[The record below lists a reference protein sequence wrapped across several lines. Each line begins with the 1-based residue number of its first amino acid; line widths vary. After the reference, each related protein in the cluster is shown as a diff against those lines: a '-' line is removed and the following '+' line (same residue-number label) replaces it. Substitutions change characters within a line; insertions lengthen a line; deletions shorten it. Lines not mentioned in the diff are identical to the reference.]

1 MAQSCRRRRG
11 LSDLARGAD
20 PDLIANACAPQR
32 VVNEGEALEHRHADT
47 VGEFDRGSTCAA
59 FRAIDHDEIRN
70 DARLQ
75 HGLDHAHEFTA
86 VANAQ
91 FESDRLATI
100 DRAASRQII
109 PAWARSW
116 RLRNQHF
123 LQPDPTGGSKSID
136 TGGHQSGYVESI
148 RGRNGGIRLGK
159 APEDIN
165 IGALVR
171 RTEGGFEL
179 VDCGNCIVA
188 PACRLTGMLKEAL
201 SAFLAVL
208 DRYSL
213 ADLVTRP
220 EDFALIFDSV
230 GRSPELANP

>member
-1 MAQSCRRRRG
+1 MKLTLFTDYSMRV
-11 LSDLARGAD
+11 LLYLA
-20 PDLIANACAPQR
+20 
-32 VVNEGEALEHRHADT
+32 
-47 VGEFDRGSTCAA
+47 
-59 FRAIDHDEIRN
+59 
-70 DARLQ
+70 ARP
-75 HGLDHAHEFTA
+75 
-86 VANAQ
+86 
-91 FESDRLATI
+91 DRLC
-100 DRAASRQII
+100 
-109 PAWARSW
+109 
-116 RLRNQHF
+116 
-123 LQPDPTGGSKSID
+123 SIAEVAQ
-136 TGGHQSGYVESI
+136 TYRISQNHLMKVVTELVQSGYVESI

-159 APEDIN
+159 PPEDIN

-171 RTEGGFEL
+171 RTEGGFDL

-220 EDFALIFDSV
+220 EDFALIFDSL